1 MYWDGAH
8 FTEAKAWAFGKRA
21 YKRQSSQD
29 AYPYDISE
37 LAQLKLPEND
47 VSIVNHAQL

>member
-8 FTEAKAWAFGKRA
+8 FTEAKAWNFRKRA
-21 YKRQSSQD
+21 YKRQSSRD

-37 LAQLKLPEND
+37 LVQLKLPAND
-47 VSIVNHAQL
+47 VNIANHAQL